1 MCASPNMF
9 AAPPTCEFKEG
20 VLIVR
25 GYQDFVLSETTTEP
39 VSFGLVQKT
48 RVLHEFLQEKHFSQ
62 RTVLDL
68 GANAGY
74 FSLKALQ
81 AGASNVVALD
91 IDDASMAPLRQA
103 ISTFGLNKLRTVNRS
118 VSDWSEPADI
128 VFALA
133 LVHWVYSCTSGYGTV
148 DGIIHKLASLTK
160 YMCIVEW
167 VDPED
172 PLIRDYEHTSWN
184 TQLQSEPY
192 TTAAFEKAMT
202 KYFARWHYVGSTTS
216 TRKLYVG
223 FVTTKKREMGGPLPL
238 LMDSRQVIS
247 SSRLCSIGGIDYW
260 SRVYETEDGKILKQ
274 TTMDLA
280 AREAKFLKTLDSQ
293 FVPKVVSVSELET
306 YSTVEME
313 RVNGVVASEG
323 YGLLDSP
330 AAWYK
335 FADALLDFLGKL
347 QTSGIQHRDLHADNI
362 LIRHGLPVIIDFSW
376 STFPG
381 NSSPMPHGLSET
393 LPDQTEPCDI
403 FSAGKVLQ
411 KLNRGRFPKF
421 NVVHELMTAEDPL
434 LRITDT
440 NFLRKLCRSA
450 FDSEKVLTADSED
463 HLSTDYTSRDIAV
476 LAETLQRYQ
485 QVNKVLAERIASV
498 TNERD
503 AARRDLLD
511 AERSPKALYA
521 QTLQEQVAR
530 LENELNATRSSIS
543 YKLATRLSI
552 LKRKLA
558 PPAGREAN

>member
-1 MCASPNMF
+1 M
-9 AAPPTCEFKEG
+9 
-20 VLIVR
+20 
-25 GYQDFVLSETTTEP
+25 LSETNAEP

-103 ISTFGLNKLRTVNRS
+103 LDTFGLSQLRTVNRS

-184 TQLQSEPY
+184 THLQSEPY
-192 TTAAFEKAMT
+192 TTAAFEKAMS
-202 KYFARWHYVGSTTS
+202 KYFARWHYVGRTTS

-238 LMDSRQVIS
+238 LMDSRRVIS
-247 SSRLCSIGGIDYW
+247 SSMLCSIGGIDYW
-260 SRVYETEDGKILKQ
+260 SRVYETEDGRILKQ

-280 AREAKFLKTLDSQ
+280 AREAKFLKALESS
-293 FVPKVVSVSELET
+293 FVPKVISVCELDT
-306 YSTVEME
+306 HSSVEME

-330 AAWYK
+330 HACFK
-335 FADALLDFLGKL
+335 FADALLEFLGIL
-347 QTSGIQHRDLHADNI
+347 QAAGIQHRDLHADNV
-362 LIRHGLPVIIDFSW
+362 LIRQGLPVIIDFSW
-376 STFPG
+376 STFPR
-381 NSSPMPHGLSET
+381 NPSPMPNGLRET

-421 NVVHELMTAEDPL
+421 NFIHELMTAEDPL

-440 NFLRKLCRSA
+440 NFLRKLCRTA
-450 FDSEKVLTADSED
+450 VDSEKGSVADSREPS
-463 HLSTDYTSRDIAV
+463 LSTSYSDREIAV
-476 LAETLQRYQ
+476 LLDTLQRYQ
-485 QVNKVLAERIASV
+485 QVNKVLVERIASV
-498 TNERD
+498 TTEKDEANT
-503 AARRDLLD
+503 ALLE

-521 QTLQEQVAR
+521 QTLQEQIAR
-530 LENELNATRSSIS
+530 LENELTATRSSLS
-543 YKLATRLSI
+543 YKLATRLSA
-552 LKRKLA
+552 LRRKLA
-558 PPAGREAN
+558 PPGKKRGELVSLVFRFLAAIRQSVRK